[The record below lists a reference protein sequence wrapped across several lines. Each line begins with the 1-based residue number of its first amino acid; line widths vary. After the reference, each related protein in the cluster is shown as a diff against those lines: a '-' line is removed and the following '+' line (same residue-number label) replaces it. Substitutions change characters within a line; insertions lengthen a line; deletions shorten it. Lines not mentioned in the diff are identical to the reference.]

1 MISNNRLAALLLM
14 TALLGCGK
22 LKSLTGGEEADASG
36 PAASASGSTATPSSE
51 VCTVTERKVWATNSN
66 RGTGLTARSLGN
78 RMAVGVGIGNRPA
91 VLLFDDKGKG
101 ELANVTLA
109 PGSELAKD
117 IPSNRGKRELL
128 RVTPALNASAAVT
141 AYADYRDKYEPPD
154 RRRIACELA
163 ETRRVV
169 LVFDGEPLLDGKKD
183 KPEGKPDAG
192 AKPSAFSIKIARAA
206 GKLKAVDAGAAA
218 APPPPPPPPAAA
230 ANDAGAP
237 PTAEPKDKKK
247 PLREIRD
254 CRTLIDDK
262 GGIFGV
268 GSELYG
274 KPEDDGSTKWSMR
287 LFVAPNAGN
296 GYYLLNS
303 SALPKEPKDLSV
315 FESAWAKSL
324 SDGTVLLTARY
335 KGSLFSTILTA
346 DHKPTGKSR
355 TFAGA
360 STMPALVQDGDDT
373 LILTSQNAG
382 SGAAGRYDLHM
393 GKASGKGLPQTL
405 DLFALDGMGPSLA
418 EPALAIVNG
427 QRWISVNAGSK
438 REAQLVL
445 VPVDASLKRSGK
457 THALTNELSTVLE
470 SRLFALANGQILAVY
485 IEATSSGDELTSQVL
500 SCQVKT

>member
-1 MISNNRLAALLLM
+1 MISNSRLAALVLM

-22 LKSLTGGEEADASG
+22 LKSLTGGEEADAAG
-36 PAASASGSTATPSSE
+36 PAASASSGSTATPSSE
-51 VCTVTERKVWATNSN
+51 VCSVTERKVWATNTN

-78 RMAVGVGIGNRPA
+78 RLSVGVGLGNKPA

-101 ELANVTLA
+101 ELVNVTLA
-109 PGSELAKD
+109 AGSELGKD

-128 RVTPALNASAAVT
+128 RVTPSLNASAAVT
-141 AYADYRDKYEPPD
+141 AYADYRDKYEPPE

-183 KPEGKPDAG
+183 KPEEKPDAG
-192 AKPSAFSIKIARAA
+192 AKPKVFSMGVARAA
-206 GKLKAVDAGAAA
+206 GKLSPVVKAADAGAKPAPA
-218 APPPPPPPPAAA
+218 APPP
-230 ANDAGAP
+230 DAGAP
-237 PTAEPKDKKK
+237 EPVKDKKK

-274 KPEDDGSTKWSMR
+274 KQEDDGTTKWSMR

-303 SALPKEPKDLSV
+303 AGLPKDPKDLSV

-360 STMPALVQDGDDT
+360 STMPALVQDGDDM

-382 SGAAGRYDLHM
+382 SGAAGRYDLHV

-418 EPALAIVNG
+418 EPALAVVNG

-445 VPVDASLKRSGK
+445 VPVDANLKRSGK

-485 IEATSSGDELTSQVL
+485 IEATSSGDELTSQLL